1 VKEMQSGAT
10 FRELFQQ
17 YQQEEPSFV
26 PLTNDLLFHKVF
38 TGNQEALAWLL
49 SSLLNLPR
57 EEITDIEILNPI
69 DFGDQTDSRQTIV
82 DLKVRLNRGSYIL
95 VEIQVRRFP
104 FWTNRTLVYAS
115 KQIADQVSGQNFK
128 YDQIQQ
134 VIQISIMNYS
144 LFPDHRQFFGR
155 YSLKDDSGYEY
166 TDRLQF
172 LVMDLTARELATE
185 RDKKQGLVE
194 WGKAFS
200 ATTWEEVERVQAPGI
215 QEVKKAMTFI
225 MSQPTERE
233 RVFARQMAVWDMNTL
248 LQDAERRG
256 ADQERVKA
264 EEAVQQEKKK
274 AEEAVQQE
282 KKKAEKAVL
291 QEKKKAEEA
300 VQQEKKKAE
309 DQQKMIV
316 QRMHERG
323 AVPEEIAAIMNQ
335 DLNTVKQW
343 LLEKS

>member
-1 VKEMQSGAT
+1 
-10 FRELFQQ
+10 
-17 YQQEEPSFV
+17 
-26 PLTNDLLFHKVF
+26 
-38 TGNQEALAWLL
+38 
-49 SSLLNLPR
+49 
-57 EEITDIEILNPI
+57 
-69 DFGDQTDSRQTIV
+69 
-82 DLKVRLNRGSYIL
+82 
-95 VEIQVRRFP
+95 
-104 FWTNRTLVYAS
+104 
-115 KQIADQVSGQNFK
+115 
-128 YDQIQQ
+128 
-134 VIQISIMNYS
+134 
-144 LFPDHRQFFGR
+144 
-155 YSLKDDSGYEY
+155 
-166 TDRLQF
+166 
-172 LVMDLTARELATE
+172 MDLTARELATE
-185 RDKKQGLVE
+185 LDKKQGLVE

-264 EEAVQQEKKK
+264 EEAVL
-274 AEEAVQQE
+274 QE
-282 KKKAEKAVL
+282 KKKAEKAIL
-291 QEKKKAEEA
+291 EKKKAEEA
-300 VQQEKKKAE
+300 IFQEKKKAE

-343 LLEKS
+343 LLEKP

>member
-1 VKEMQSGAT
+1 
-10 FRELFQQ
+10 
-17 YQQEEPSFV
+17 
-26 PLTNDLLFHKVF
+26 
-38 TGNQEALAWLL
+38 
-49 SSLLNLPR
+49 
-57 EEITDIEILNPI
+57 
-69 DFGDQTDSRQTIV
+69 
-82 DLKVRLNRGSYIL
+82 
-95 VEIQVRRFP
+95 
-104 FWTNRTLVYAS
+104 
-115 KQIADQVSGQNFK
+115 
-128 YDQIQQ
+128 
-134 VIQISIMNYS
+134 
-144 LFPDHRQFFGR
+144 
-155 YSLKDDSGYEY
+155 
-166 TDRLQF
+166 
-172 LVMDLTARELATE
+172 MDLTARELATE

-264 EEAVQQEKKK
+264 EEAM
-274 AEEAVQQE
+274 QQE

-300 VQQEKKKAE
+300 VLQEKKKAEKAILEKKKAEEAVFQEKKKAE

-316 QRMHERG
+316 QRMHDRG

-343 LLEKS
+343 LLEKP